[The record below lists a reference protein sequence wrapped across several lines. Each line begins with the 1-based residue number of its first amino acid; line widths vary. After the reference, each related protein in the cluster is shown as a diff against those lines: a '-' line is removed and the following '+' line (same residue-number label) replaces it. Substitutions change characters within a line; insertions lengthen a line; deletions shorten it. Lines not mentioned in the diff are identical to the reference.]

1 MKPSEPFEPRVVLDT
16 QVLLRG
22 SVARTESLTAK
33 IYDAWRDGRFIL
45 LLSDPILAEVE
56 DVLRR
61 PEVLEK
67 LRLNP
72 IEARAL
78 VALLRRRCLL
88 VRPSAQVQRSRDP
101 ADDKFLECAIAGS
114 ADYLVSAD
122 ADLLSIGD
130 IQGIPI
136 LDVPSFWRILAQG
149 PVAPARD

>member
-1 MKPSEPFEPRVVLDT
+1 MKPSAPSAPRVVLDT

-22 SVARTESLTAK
+22 AAARTESLTAK
-33 IYDAWRDGRFIL
+33 IYDAWRSGLFTL
-45 LLSDPILAEVE
+45 LLSEVILAEIE

-67 LRLNP
+67 LHLNP

-78 VALLRRRCLL
+78 VGLLRRRCLF
-88 VRPSAQVQRSRDP
+88 VRSLAEIQRSRDP
-101 ADDKFLECAIAGS
+101 ADDKFLECAVAGS

-122 ADLLSIGD
+122 ADLLSMGD

-136 LDVPSFWRILAQG
+136 LDIPSFWRTLVQG
-149 PVAPARD
+149 PEAAAQE